1 MRAIGYDN
9 NMSDKEGGRTELKRE
24 REDSVIISVI
34 PHECAKTVKLLF
46 LWLLSETGYC

>member
-9 NMSDKEGGRTELKRE
+9 SMSDKEGGRTELERE
-24 REDSVIISVI
+24 RRQCKSVI

-46 LWLLSETGYC
+46 L